1 MELGYGL
8 AIATEF
14 NDWNVIG
21 NQREYY
27 SRLSLFPFSP
37 YNFTYHSPTPFME
50 PIIAYRASL
59 HSSHLPVPVQ
69 TGESPTGFSTL
80 GHKHILYVERSAN
93 YKVVEYHVHKLLK

>member
-27 SRLSLFPFSP
+27 SGLSFFPFSP
-37 YNFTYHSPTPFME
+37 YNFTYHSLTPFMG
-50 PIIAYRASL
+50 PTITYRASL
-59 HSSHLPVPVQ
+59 HSSHLPVLIK
-69 TGESPTGFSTL
+69 TGESPTGFLPLVTNIYCTWSDPQT
-80 GHKHILYVERSAN
+80 I
-93 YKVVEYHVHKLLK
+93 KL